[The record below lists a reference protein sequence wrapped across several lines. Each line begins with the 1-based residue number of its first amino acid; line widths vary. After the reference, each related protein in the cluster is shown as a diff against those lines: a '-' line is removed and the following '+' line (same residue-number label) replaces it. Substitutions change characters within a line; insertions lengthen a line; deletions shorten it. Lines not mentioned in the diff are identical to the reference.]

1 MEVRGYSLEEEE
13 EQQEEEGEAAGVPFK
28 RVSEE
33 KQRCTYA
40 NQPQRTLKQFT
51 N

>member
-13 EQQEEEGEAAGVPFK
+13 KQEEEEGEAAGVPFK

-33 KQRCTYA
+33 KQGHICKSAPKNT
-40 NQPQRTLKQFT
+40 
-51 N
+51 